1 MAKVNLSDLLE
12 LFEAKII
19 SGKIV
24 VTRCFQVE
32 SVSILEVIFGGH
44 FIQVLQGLMILFL
57 HKITICVHDVTLAV
71 GRVKWEYLIENVWGL
86 FVSLTAKN
94 AQTLAVQNL
103 CTFGVVLQ

>member
-1 MAKVNLSDLLE
+1 MISNFPQSESAYSPGFLSLIDFILGNRIQNFAFNMAKVNLSDLLE

-71 GRVKWEYLIENVWGL
+71 GRVK
-86 FVSLTAKN
+86 
-94 AQTLAVQNL
+94 
-103 CTFGVVLQ
+103 